1 MSNRKKHDR
10 QYIQQIMDQPMSM
23 NSTDS
28 RSQFSQ
34 IYFNI
39 DEILFYPKFYIIE
52 RFKNL
57 KISKNHLII
66 EEAIVL
72 ENHFL
77 LIQEKMMLWL
87 QKYL

>member
-1 MSNRKKHDR
+1 
-10 QYIQQIMDQPMSM
+10 MDQPMSM

>member
-1 MSNRKKHDR
+1 M
-10 QYIQQIMDQPMSM
+10 YQPMSM

-34 IYFNI
+34 IYFYI
-39 DEILFYPKFYIIE
+39 EEILFHPKFYIFE